1 MAHNQKKEMIL
12 IKFPV
17 FFLIPVFSSWVT
29 NDYYADPYSHARE
42 KRKYML
48 SVWLARSETVVV
60 A

>member
-1 MAHNQKKEMIL
+1 MIL

>member
-42 KRKYML
+42 KRKYMPSL
-48 SVWLARSETVVV
+48 WLVSKTVVV